1 MTQMMLKVLILIL
14 KLLLALYSYILIFWH
29 KSCMHI
35 YIKYILKEDTFTMKF
50 ITLFRT
56 IIASSF
62 ILIFTNHI
70 QSQDGEPVFEEVIV
84 TAEKRDESLQSV
96 SQAVTAIT
104 DSEIS
109 AKNITSFVDLS
120 TIVPGVT
127 VAKNEGYKTIIS
139 IRGVGNETNQ
149 NAIAAPSVAYHMD
162 GIFIASP
169 FSLQTDF
176 IDVQRIEVLRGPQGT
191 LFGQNSTGGAIN
203 VISNKP
209 TTDELFTKAD
219 ITYGDYGMKQLRSS
233 SNIPISDNVSTK
245 LSLSAMTREGFTENL
260 ATGQD
265 LDDAHNLSFRTDWM
279 VDINDTTSLRIF
291 GQYSS
296 VDRNGAA
303 IRGIDDPSP
312 GMRKLS
318 QNTIS
323 KQELTSSVVAMIFET
338 DLGYA
343 SLKILASSQEDDISV
358 TRDNDRHNF
367 GDPVLSIPGLGAGAT
382 YQQAEFRP
390 ETSLVETTTFEVNLI
405 SNEPAMD
412 GKLDWT
418 VGAFYMEHEI
428 ENVIRGYRDDDLD
441 GVFKYV
447 CDASFADP
455 SYCYD
460 HDYGIPGRFDIYGP
474 TADVDFFTDAFPYR
488 ESLSV
493 YAQTTYSFSDTF
505 RLVSGL
511 RYSEDTFGTDVTN
524 FLNTETFVAEGTTDE
539 VTTRVTGEYDLSD
552 NTMVYLTLA
561 SGFKPGGSN
570 LTFGFDNDNAPPMV
584 FPTFEA
590 ETVDS
595 TEMGIKTDLFNGKAR
610 ANIAAFSYDYEN
622 LQFQATDPD
631 PYRGGVANIPDS
643 EMSGVEIEF
652 TALASDSFTFD
663 MNLAFLNSE
672 VSSDYFVL
680 DNVDAYQYFFG
691 EEDLRYGLRE
701 NVKGNQLAKTPEF
714 TADVSLMYETD
725 LPSGNY
731 LTAMLQY
738 VKRGKFM
745 QRVSNN
751 PVVDSIP
758 AYDIVN
764 LNIGIDFNNNIGLNM
779 MLLNVTDEDG
789 INSSMTDVFG
799 VASTGLELIPPR
811 QFMTRISYNF

>member
-1 MTQMMLKVLILIL
+1 
-14 KLLLALYSYILIFWH
+14 
-29 KSCMHI
+29 
-35 YIKYILKEDTFTMKF
+35 MKF
-50 ITLFRT
+50 TIFFRTLF
-56 IIASSF
+56 ASSF
-62 ILIFTNHI
+62 LLSYANSM
-70 QSQDGEPVFEEVIV
+70 QSQEGELVFEEVIV

-104 DSEIS
+104 DSEID

-120 TIVPGVT
+120 SIVPGVT

-209 TTDELFTKAD
+209 TTDERFSKAD

-233 SNIPISDNVSTK
+233 SNFPISDNVSTK

-279 VDINDTTSLRIF
+279 IDVNDTTSLRIF

-303 IRGIDDPSP
+303 IRGIDDQSP

-323 KQELTSSVVAMIFET
+323 KQELTSSVFAMIFET

-343 SLKILASSQEDDISV
+343 SLKILASSQEDDITV

-367 GDPVLSIPGLGAGAT
+367 GDSVLSIPGLGAGAT

-405 SNEPAMD
+405 SNEPALD

-418 VGAFYMEHEI
+418 VGAFYMDHEI

-460 HDYGIPGRFDIYGP
+460 HDYGIPGRFDIFGP
-474 TADVDFFTDAFPYR
+474 AADVDFFTDAFPYR

-493 YAQTTYSFSDTF
+493 YAQTTYSFSETF

-539 VTTRVTGEYDLSD
+539 VTTRVTGEYDLAE

-595 TEMGIKTDLFNGKAR
+595 TEVGIKTDLFNGKAR

-631 PYRGGVANIPDS
+631 PYRGGVANIPES

-751 PVVDSIP
+751 PVVDAIP